1 MSLLLRKVSF
11 ALAAAALV
19 TVGLTGITRKADAGI
34 IPYSVI
40 GPHEYQLPVGKEIP
54 KDGIN
59 LLLSYNTFRDESDA
73 YNGESGSRHMF
84 ANINK
89 FVHIFNIDGLDNAGF
104 LWEGVL
110 GFANAE
116 LKDGRSFT
124 GMIDGQTGLVAWH
137 KPTKNWVNVVEY
149 WLYLPIG
156 DNELSSHSWNHSIA
170 YMTNYTLGGFTFD
183 GDIGYKLVGDADNA
197 SYDTNGLYQFGKT
210 EQGNVF
216 FANLVFAYKFMNQV
230 EPFVKLDFQSTESG
244 EDKVT
249 GAKLPGQHE
258 LAWGIGNQFK
268 ISDRLNLAVWYE
280 GPLDGRNTTKT
291 NAGYARFIWSF

>member
-11 ALAAAALV
+11 ALAVAALV
-19 TVGLTGITRKADAGI
+19 TVGLTGIASKAEAGI

-54 KDGIN
+54 EDGLN
-59 LLLSYNTFRDESDA
+59 LLLSYNTWRDESDA
-73 YNGESGSRHMF
+73 YDGESGTRSLF
-84 ANINK
+84 ANVNK

-110 GFANAE
+110 GFGNVQT
-116 LKDGRSFT
+116 KDNQNFT

-137 KPTKNWVNVVEY
+137 KPTKNWVNVLEY
-149 WLYLPIG
+149 WLYVPIG
-156 DNELSSHSWNHSIA
+156 DNELSGHSWNHSIA

-183 GDIGYKLVGDADNA
+183 GDFGYKLMGDFKN
-197 SYDTNGLYQFGKT
+197 NGVEA

-216 FANLVFAYKFMNQV
+216 FANAVFAYKFMKQL
-230 EPFVKLDFQSTESG
+230 EPFFKLDFQSTESG
-244 EDKVT
+244 KNKLT
-249 GAKLPGQHE
+249 GQKISGQHE
-258 LAWGIGNQFK
+258 LAWGLGNQFT
-268 ISDRLNLAVWYE
+268 ITDRLNVAVWYE

-291 NAGYARFIWSF
+291 NAGYARFIWTF

>member
-1 MSLLLRKVSF
+1 MSLLLKKVSF

-19 TVGLTGITRKADAGI
+19 TVGLTGIARKADAGI

-54 KDGIN
+54 EDGIN
-59 LLLSYNTFRDESDA
+59 LLLSYNTWRDESAA
-73 YNGESGSRHMF
+73 YDGESGTRSLF
-84 ANINK
+84 ANVNK

-110 GFANAE
+110 GFGS
-116 LKDGRSFT
+116 LKTKDNQSFT

-156 DNELSSHSWNHSIA
+156 DNELSGHSWNHSIA

-183 GDIGYKLVGDADNA
+183 GDFGYKLMGDYKN
-197 SYDTNGLYQFGKT
+197 NGVEA

-216 FANLVFAYKFMNQV
+216 FANAVFAYKFMKQL
-230 EPFVKLDFQSTESG
+230 EPFFKLDFQSTESG
-244 EDKVT
+244 KNKLT
-249 GAKLPGQHE
+249 GQKISGQHE
-258 LAWGIGNQFK
+258 LAWGLGNQFT
-268 ISDRLNLAVWYE
+268 ITDRLNVAVWYE

-291 NAGYARFIWSF
+291 NAGYARFIWTF

>member
-1 MSLLLRKVSF
+1 MSLLQRRVSF
-11 ALAAAALV
+11 AVIVAALASV
-19 TVGLTGITRKADAGI
+19 FLVGASTKADAGI

-40 GPHEYQLPVGKEIP
+40 GPHEYQLPVGDEIP

-73 YNGESGSRHMF
+73 YDGDSSARSLF
-84 ANINK
+84 ANVNK
-89 FVHIFNIDGLDNAGF
+89 FVHIFNIDGLNNAGF

-110 GFANAE
+110 GFGSYQT
-116 LKDGRSFT
+116 KDNQSFT

-137 KPTKNWVNVVEY
+137 KPTKNWTNVLEY

-156 DNELSSHSWNHSIA
+156 SNELSGHSWDHSIA
-170 YMTNYTLGGFTFD
+170 YMTNYHLGNFTFD
-183 GDIGYKLVGDADNA
+183 GDFGYKLKGDYKN
-197 SYDTNGLYQFGKT
+197 NGAEA

-216 FANLVFAYKFMNQV
+216 FANLVFAYKFMKQL
-230 EPFVKLDFQSTESG
+230 EPFVKLDFQSTE
-244 EDKVT
+244 T
-249 GAKLPGQHE
+249 GKNKITGQKTSGQHE
-258 LAWGIGNQFK
+258 LAWGIGNQFT
-268 ISDRLNLAVWYE
+268 ISDRLNLALWYE